1 MTRPTS
7 PAVNFDSVPDDLRCL
22 NRWCLWR
29 YVQKERK
36 DGSKVW
42 TKLPITRAGKPASS
56 TDASTWCSFDEI
68 RDAYLFGTTRNDGV
82 GVTFDGSAPGAGLVD
97 DAFLAELEPRVK
109 PGVSTAELDR
119 FEAWLG
125 DQAFVCG
132 EEISLGDVATHGAL
146 TCIQEFPAFEEMMRR
161 PRLAAWYRRVSALR
175 AERRAG
181 APVTSSSAS
190 SAAPRGSSASPPA

>member
-82 GVTFDGSAPGAGLVD
+82 GVTFDGSDQLVGVDLDDCIDVLGNFSPLAQQVLDTVPGYAEVSPSGTGIKLWTRAVVD
-97 DAFLAELEPRVK
+97 SHK
-109 PGVSTAELDR
+109 TAE
-119 FEAWLG
+119 
-125 DQAFVCG
+125 
-132 EEISLGDVATHGAL
+132 
-146 TCIQEFPAFEEMMRR
+146 
-161 PRLAAWYRRVSALR
+161 
-175 AERRAG
+175 G
-181 APVTSSSAS
+181 APDAVEIYPHGRYFTVTGHGIDTHSRL
-190 SAAPRGSSASPPA
+190 PDDVQDLG